1 MSWGSCIAG
10 APGHFYSNYSNC
22 LYFFETEASYFAR
35 FHPLPDIGNVA
46 VRRGSGGFHLRI
58 FIEVVGVNRLLV
70 IPPGVVVA
78 CVLTTKERT
87 DTMPKKHLSERRHP
101 QAQRR
106 PLGGS
111 LRPGH
116 VSTKNKG
123 RGVDNTIRLSPV
135 LSAFG
140 SRFGSSEKRQN
151 AASLFEDINRK
162 SSRFPAKPR
171 TFWWRLLDSNQ

>member
-10 APGHFYSNYSNC
+10 APGRFYSNYSNC
-22 LYFFETEASYFAR
+22 LCFFETEASYFAR

-46 VRRGSGGFHLRI
+46 VRRGSGGFHLHI

-116 VSTKNKG
+116 VNTKNKG

-140 SRFGSSEKRQN
+140 SAFGSRKKSKCNTQLYN
-151 AASLFEDINRK
+151 PISKK

-171 TFWWRLLDSNQ
+171 TFWWSDLS